1 MLKNYVKFYRMKK
14 VLLILAVTV
23 ISYSV
28 IAQNQD
34 KPIENKAHEFGFQ
47 AGFTTGVGLS
57 YRYWPGKFGVQITA
71 LPVKSSDVTFV
82 SLGLTG
88 MYSIYNSRHTR
99 FFLYLANSYN
109 INKYVEETDYYNYN
123 TGYYEYREEH
133 VNNNAYN
140 IGFGPGFGFGTRV
153 RFNIMAGYGFYDVF
167 GEFNMLPTVEAGLYF
182 RF

>member
-1 MLKNYVKFYRMKK
+1 MKK

-34 KPIENKAHEFGFQ
+34 KPIDNKVHEFGFH

-57 YRYWPGKFGVQITA
+57 YRYWPGNLGVQFTA
-71 LPVKSSDVTFV
+71 LPIKSSDVTFI
-82 SLGLTG
+82 SLGITG

-99 FFLYLANSYN
+99 FFLYLGNSYN
-109 INKYVEETDYYNYN
+109 VNNYIEERSYYDEN
-123 TGYYEYREEH
+123 TGTWQYDENH
-133 VNNNAYN
+133 KIKKDNYN